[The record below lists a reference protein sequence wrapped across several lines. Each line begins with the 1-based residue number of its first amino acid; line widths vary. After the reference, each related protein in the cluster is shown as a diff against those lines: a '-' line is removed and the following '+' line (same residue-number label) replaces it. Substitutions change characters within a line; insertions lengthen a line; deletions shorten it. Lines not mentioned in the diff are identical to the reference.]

1 MSVALAL
8 KVFHTLFVAALV
20 PAYWIYHGPGNF
32 LWFSD
37 IALLVSVVALWSESA
52 LLASMQAVGV
62 AALETLWIVDF
73 LARLIAGARLT
84 GLSNYMFNA
93 KHPLW
98 IRGLSLFH
106 LWLPIL
112 LLWMVHRF
120 GYDPRAWLAHTLLAW
135 RVLPLSYALTAP
147 SKNVNW
153 VHGLGAHPQTRLH
166 PWLWL
171 MFLVIAIPLCVY
183 WPTHLLL
190 DRMMPHKL

>member
-1 MSVALAL
+1 MSIPLAV
-8 KVFHTLFVAALV
+8 KVLHTLFVIALV
-20 PAYWIYHGPGNF
+20 PAYWIYHRPGNF

-37 IALLVSVVALWSESA
+37 IALFVSVVALWSENA
-52 LLASMQAVGV
+52 FLASMQAVGV

-73 LARLIAGARLT
+73 LTRLIAGVQLT

-120 GYDPRAWLAHTLLAW
+120 GYDPRAWMAQTLLAW
-135 RVLPLSYALTAP
+135 LVLPLSYAFTAP
-147 SKNVNW
+147 AKNVNW
-153 VHGLGAHPQTRLH
+153 VHGIGAQSQTRLH
-166 PWLWL
+166 PWRWL
-171 MFLVIAIPLCVY
+171 VLLMIAIPLCVY
-183 WPTHLLL
+183 WPTHLVLE
-190 DRMMPHKL
+190 RVMPHRA